1 MLQFKNAETA
11 AKYETD
17 YITDPVVHLPGGKN
31 KNGWKGRLSE
41 IPAEQADRWLNR
53 PNQNLL
59 KLKEIKKEPVKKE
72 LKKEDIKATDS

>member
-11 AKYETD
+11 AKYETG
-17 YITDPVVHLPGGKN
+17 YTTDPVVHLPGGKN